1 MGPSSRRCHHN
12 LDGVL
17 ISEGDNDA
25 AERSSWRTNGP
36 KNSSGIATSLTKFVV
51 FLQYS
56 GFLRNFA
63 SSDPVKIAF

>member
-1 MGPSSRRCHHN
+1 MGPSRRRCHHN

-25 AERSSWRTNGP
+25 VERSSSRKNG
-36 KNSSGIATSLTKFVV
+36 SGVATHLTKFVV

-63 SSDPVKIAF
+63 LSDPVRIDM